1 MYFFLQANQ
10 EAGPAN
16 HVACLANKN
25 WVFFLQANPE
35 AGPASHVAC
44 TVEMSNLAQ
53 QYEVAVI
60 DEIQVLEE
68 SPNIIAIWLCV
79 WTSWLELKEGGRAV
93 VGKRCVRVELV
104 SSVYNAVFL
113 FLNQP

>member
-1 MYFFLQANQ
+1 
-10 EAGPAN
+10 
-16 HVACLANKN
+16 VACLANKK

-60 DEIQVLEE
+60 DEIQVQKE
-68 SPNIIAIWLCV
+68 SSNIIGIWLCV
-79 WTSWLELKEGGRAV
+79 
-93 VGKRCVRVELV
+93 
-104 SSVYNAVFL
+104 
-113 FLNQP
+113 